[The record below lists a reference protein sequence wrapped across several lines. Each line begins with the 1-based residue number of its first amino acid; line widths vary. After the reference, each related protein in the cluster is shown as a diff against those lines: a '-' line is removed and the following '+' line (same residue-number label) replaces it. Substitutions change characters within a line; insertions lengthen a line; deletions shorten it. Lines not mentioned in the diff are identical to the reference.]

1 MGATRAHQHVLD
13 RSKKEPNR
21 HVISFE
27 PVRGGAVVT
36 RLLTQ
41 ELVRE
46 PASLDARSVDA
57 VRVLAVDA
65 VETARSGH
73 PGAPMGLAPVASL
86 LWTRFLRHD
95 PRDPSWPDR
104 DRFVLSAGHA
114 SALLYALLH
123 LTGYDVTLQDL
134 RGFRQWGSHTPGH
147 PERGH
152 TPGVETT
159 TGPLGQGIG
168 NAVGMAIAERIL
180 ADRFNRD
187 GLDVVDH
194 RTFCICSDG
203 DLMEGISHEAASLAG
218 HLGLGRLVLVYDDNR
233 ISIDGPT
240 GLAFSEDVA
249 ARFRSYGWHVARVS
263 DGEDVDA
270 LDDAIREA
278 VDEPERPSLVAVRT
292 HIASGAPTKQDTAGA
307 HGAPLGPDEVRAWKD
322 RIGWSHEPFD
332 VPDDAAAVFAAC
344 VPRGAELHAAWR
356 ATFEAWA
363 KANTELAREW
373 RRRMTGEL
381 PEGWG
386 DALPDIGAKTMATR
400 KASGAVLAAI
410 ASALPELVGG
420 SADLTEST
428 STAMPEAT
436 FELGRPG
443 RFLHFGVR
451 EHAMGAVMN
460 GLALH
465 GGVRPFGGT
474 FLVFSDY
481 MRPSIRLAALM
492 GLPVVFVFTHDSIGL
507 GEDGPTHQPVEHLA
521 ALRAI
526 PGLVVIRPAD
536 AAETVEAWR
545 VALERTD
552 GPTALV
558 LSRQDLAPVNAAAD
572 APHAHRGAYAVAGG
586 EWERPGK
593 EPDVLLIATGSEV
606 RIALDAADALAGEG
620 AAVRVVSMPSCELFL
635 SQPPAYRDEVLP
647 PAVTARVVVEA
658 AASIG
663 WERFV
668 GMGGRMVTLD
678 RFGASAPGPVAQAEL
693 GFTPEAVAGAAREA
707 IADGRKGGERA

>member
-1 MGATRAHQHVLD
+1 MPSIRLDLPGHEAPLVSASATR
-13 RSKKEPNR
+13 
-21 HVISFE
+21 
-27 PVRGGAVVT
+27 
-36 RLLTQ
+36 
-41 ELVRE
+41 ELARD
-46 PASLDARSVDA
+46 PALDARAVNA

-65 VETARSGH
+65 VEAARSGH

-95 PRDPSWPDR
+95 PRDPAWPDR

-123 LTGYDVTLQDL
+123 LTGYDLSVRDL
-134 RGFRQWGSHTPGH
+134 RGFRQWGSRTPGH

-187 GLDVVDH
+187 GPDVVDH
-194 RTFCICSDG
+194 RTFCVCSDG

-218 HLGLGRLVLVYDDNR
+218 HLGLGRLTLVYDDNR

-240 GLAFSEDVA
+240 SLAFSEDVP
-249 ARFRSYGWHVARVS
+249 ARFASYGWHVARVS
-263 DGEDVDA
+263 DGEDLDA
-270 LDDAIREA
+270 LDHALREA
-278 VDEPERPSLVAVRT
+278 IAETDRPSLVAVRT
-292 HIASGAPTKQDTAGA
+292 HIASGAPTKQDTAAA
-307 HGAPLGPDEVRAWKD
+307 HGAPLGADEVRTWKES
-322 RIGWSHEPFD
+322 IGWSQEPFD
-332 VPDDAAAVFAAC
+332 VPADAAEAFAAC
-344 VPRGAELHAAWR
+344 VPRGARLHDAWR
-356 ATFEAWA
+356 STFDGWA
-363 KANTELAREW
+363 RANPGPAREW
-373 RRRMTGEL
+373 RRRLAGDL
-381 PEGWG
+381 PDEWQEH
-386 DALPDIGAKTMATR
+386 LPDIAGSTMATR
-400 KASGAVLAAI
+400 KASGAVLAAL
-410 ASALPELVGG
+410 AQTVPELVGG

-428 STAMPEAT
+428 STEIHEPR

-465 GGVRPFGGT
+465 GGLRPFGGT

-481 MRPSIRLAALM
+481 LRPSIRLAALM

-536 AAETVEAWR
+536 AAETVAAWR
-545 VALERTD
+545 AALERGD

-558 LSRQDLAPVNAAAD
+558 LSRQDLAPVDAAGD
-572 APHAHRGAYAVAGG
+572 ASRATRGAYVVAERARAGG
-586 EWERPGK
+586 TGEG
-593 EPDVLLIATGSEV
+593 PDVVLIATGSEV
-606 RIALDAADALAGEG
+606 RVALDAADALAGEG
-620 AAVRVVSMPSCELFL
+620 AAVRVVSMPSWELFEA
-635 SQPPAYRDEVLP
+635 QPPEYRDAVLP
-647 PAVTARVVVEA
+647 PDATARVVVEA
-658 AASIG
+658 AASTG
-663 WERFV
+663 WERFA
-668 GMGGRMVTLD
+668 GARGRLVTLD
-678 RFGASAPGPVAQAEL
+678 RFGASAPGPVVQAQL
-693 GFTPEAVAGAAREA
+693 GFTSEAVASAARAAMGAARGDEA
-707 IADGRKGGERA
+707 GA

>member
-1 MGATRAHQHVLD
+1 M
-13 RSKKEPNR
+13 KEPNR
-21 HVISFE
+21 RAIPLFE
-27 PVRGGAVVT
+27 SVREAGTVT
-36 RLLTQ
+36 GPATQ

-46 PASLDARSVDA
+46 PAALDARSINA

-95 PRDPSWPDR
+95 PKDPAWPDR

-134 RGFRQWGSHTPGH
+134 RGFRQWSSRTPGH

-168 NAVGMAIAERIL
+168 NAVGMAIGERIV
-180 ADRFNRD
+180 AEQFNRD
-187 GLDVVDH
+187 GVDIVDH
-194 RTFCICSDG
+194 RTFCVCSDG
-203 DLMEGISHEAASLAG
+203 DLMEGLSHEAASLAG

-240 GLAFSEDVA
+240 SLAFSEDVG
-249 ARFRSYGWHVARVS
+249 ARFAAYGWHVTQVP
-263 DGEDVDA
+263 DGEDVAA
-270 LDDAIREA
+270 LDEALRDAVAET
-278 VDEPERPSLVAVRT
+278 ERPSLVAVRT

-307 HGAPLGPDEVRAWKD
+307 HGAPLGPDEVRAWKE
-322 RIGWSHEPFD
+322 RIGWSQEPFD
-332 VPDDAAAVFAAC
+332 VPAAAAAVFASC
-344 VPRGAELHAAWR
+344 VPHGAQAHAEWR
-356 ATFEAWA
+356 ARFDSWA
-363 KANTELAREW
+363 GANPDLAREW
-373 RRRMTGEL
+373 RRRMSG
-381 PEGWG
+381 
-386 DALPDIGAKTMATR
+386 ALPSGWEQAVPDIAATTMATR

-410 ASALPELVGG
+410 APRLPELVGG

-428 STAMPEAT
+428 STAIPESPYD
-436 FELGRPG
+436 LGRPG

-465 GGVRPFGGT
+465 GGLRPFGGT

-536 AAETVEAWR
+536 AAETTAAWR

-558 LSRQDLAPVNAAAD
+558 LSRQDLAPVNAAAG
-572 APHAHRGAYAVAGG
+572 APHAHRGAYVVAGEG
-586 EWERPGK
+586 TDDRAGV
-593 EPDVLLIATGSEV
+593 PDVLLIATGSEV
-606 RIALDAADALAGEG
+606 RVALDAAEGLEGEG
-620 AAVRVVSMPSCELFL
+620 TRVRVVSMPSWELFEA
-635 SQPPAYRDEVLP
+635 QPVEYRDGVLP
-647 PAVTARVVVEA
+647 PSVAARVVVEA

-663 WERFV
+663 WERFA
-668 GMGGRMVTLD
+668 GRDGRLVTLD

-693 GFTPEAVAGAAREA
+693 GFTPEAVARAAREA
-707 IADGRKGGERA
+707 VAAARGGSASA